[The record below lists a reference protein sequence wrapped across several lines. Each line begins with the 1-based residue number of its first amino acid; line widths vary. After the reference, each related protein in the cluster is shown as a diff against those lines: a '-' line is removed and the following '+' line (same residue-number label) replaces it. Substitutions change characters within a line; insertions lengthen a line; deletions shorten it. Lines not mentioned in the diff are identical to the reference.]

1 MYSRK
6 GSNSK
11 NDGGIKM
18 KKTIAIASTVIL
30 AGLVAFGV
38 STGKIAIQQGEHV
51 QVAEKAV
58 F

>member
-1 MYSRK
+1 
-6 GSNSK
+6 
-11 NDGGIKM
+11 M
-18 KKTIAIASTVIL
+18 KKTITIASTVIL

-38 STGKIAIQQGEHV
+38 STGKITVQQGENV

>member
-1 MYSRK
+1 
-6 GSNSK
+6 
-11 NDGGIKM
+11 M

-38 STGKIAIQQGEHV
+38 STGKIEIQQGEHV

>member
-1 MYSRK
+1 
-6 GSNSK
+6 
-11 NDGGIKM
+11 M
-18 KKTIAIASTVIL
+18 KKTITIASTVIL

-38 STGKIAIQQGEHV
+38 STGKIAVQQQGEHV

>member
-1 MYSRK
+1 
-6 GSNSK
+6 
-11 NDGGIKM
+11 M
-18 KKTIAIASTVIL
+18 KKTITIASSVIF

-38 STGKIAIQQGEHV
+38 STGKIAVQQGEHV

>member
-1 MYSRK
+1 
-6 GSNSK
+6 
-11 NDGGIKM
+11 M
-18 KKTIAIASTVIL
+18 KKTITIASTVIL

-38 STGKIAIQQGEHV
+38 STGKITVQQGEHV

>member
-1 MYSRK
+1 
-6 GSNSK
+6 
-11 NDGGIKM
+11 M
-18 KKTIAIASTVIL
+18 KKTITIASTVIL

-38 STGKIAIQQGEHV
+38 STGKITFQQSEHV